1 VCPYYFLRLFV
12 DLLKWKTK
20 LIQSGEW
27 EFKFTKNILINFKVE
42 NGLQIRNEQYSM
54 ARHLLDRPGTVSQ
67 LNMGSGK
74 TRVVMPMLV
83 LELTKA
89 KASSSSK
96 ASRDKTIRLF
106 VLTSLLSETLDLC
119 QRMLTASLFR
129 VCIFQQPFHRRI
141 DLTTEKVN
149 RMLCM
154 WTLCKKS
161 GGLQI
166 MAPEH
171 SLSLQLKLNEL
182 NFETTVALASQLRAY
197 LDRIDLFTFEILDES
212 DALLSHKFQL
222 VYAVG
227 TPGALSQVKMRSLV
241 IQVNI
246 K

>member
-1 VCPYYFLRLFV
+1 
-12 DLLKWKTK
+12 
-20 LIQSGEW
+20 
-27 EFKFTKNILINFKVE
+27 
-42 NGLQIRNEQYSM
+42 M

-89 KASSSSK
+89 NVTDSSK
-96 ASRDKTIRLF
+96 TKRDKAIRLF
-106 VLTSLLSETLDLC
+106 VLCSLLSETLDLC

-129 VCIFQQPFHRRI
+129 ICIFQQPFHRRI
-141 DLTTEKVN
+141 ELDEKKVN

-154 WTLCKKS
+154 WTMCKES
-161 GGLQI
+161 GGMQI

-182 NFETTVALASQLRAY
+182 NFELTVSLASKLRAY
-197 LDRIDLFTFEILDES
+197 MERIDRFTYDILDES

-222 VYAVG
+222 IYAVG
-227 TPGALSQVKMRSLV
+227 MPGVLSQVKMRSLV
-241 IQVNI
+241 MQVNKRKI
-246 K
+246 FVKLSQI

>member
-1 VCPYYFLRLFV
+1 
-12 DLLKWKTK
+12 
-20 LIQSGEW
+20 
-27 EFKFTKNILINFKVE
+27 
-42 NGLQIRNEQYSM
+42 M
-54 ARHLLDRPGTVSQ
+54 ARHLLHRPGTVSQ

-89 KASSSSK
+89 KTIGSLKSK
-96 ASRDKTIRLF
+96 RDKTLRLF
-106 VLTSLLSETLDLC
+106 VLSSLLSETLDLC

-129 VCIFQQPFHRRI
+129 VCIFQQPFHRHME
-141 DLTTEKVN
+141 LNPQKAN

-154 WTLCKKS
+154 WSLCKES

-182 NFETTVALASQLRAY
+182 NFETTVVLASQLRDYLEIIDQSAY
-197 LDRIDLFTFEILDES
+197 DILDES

-222 VYAVG
+222 IYAVG
-227 TPGALSQVKMRSLV
+227 MPGVLSQVKMRSLV
-241 IQVNI
+241 TQVNPKPI
-246 K
+246 